1 VEHRPPAQGLGAGA
15 GLRASGRRL
24 DGPARRRRRRRVVGF
39 SFRRDPLGALQGF
52 TLAYGLSAGLDPNKK
67 VLGPKLDDLK
77 APKASY
83 GTPIAY
89 IEGAPRLAGNYI
101 WASDKR
107 EIANTTTTGG
117 KGGPGVDSTTFTY
130 EIDVLIE
137 LAINR
142 CQAIRRVWS
151 NGKLVWSNGDDA
163 DDETLAASSTTNSWR
178 DIRFY
183 NGADDQLPDPTYEAA
198 VGVGNAPAYR
208 QRTTVMIEGL
218 NLGGSGQLPVLSFEG
233 DFVQSIA
240 ISSDGF
246 VYALRGSGTQ
256 IYKLDVATLTLQAT
270 IAMPATGETVWVCY
284 CDGTDLYVRGL
295 GFQKYNGSGWDII
308 ISPLPANL
316 QLTSIDDQPGAVIDG
331 VLWMDDTTSTL
342 GGAPFIFQV
351 YALALTLPA
360 VAASLA
366 DVVSDLCLRTKQL
379 EVSDFDVTA
388 LESEVVR
395 SLAITQVAPTRA
407 TLEGLM
413 AWYLFEWQEADGL
426 VAINRGGSSVLT
438 IPYADLGVSADGM
451 AEPLAKKRLN
461 DMEQAARV
469 SVRYSN
475 VLNDAQDGLEQADR
489 LVTDSTAEVVVEA
502 ACGFTPTEAKRLAE
516 ANTLDLAVQLLQ
528 IGPIQLSPKY
538 SRLQVADPFTV
549 TGEDGS
555 TFRVRGQQQT
565 MNMGVISMQ
574 LVLDDASAI
583 SSTAETDSD
592 YAASTLLKVISETTL
607 AVLDIP
613 LLRDLDDGLGQYV
626 AIMPAGTKWS
636 AARVDESSDD
646 TNWGVVTTL
655 ATSTIIGEAT
665 TVLGDFAGFGVFDEV
680 NSVTVNVGTNTL
692 SSFTKDD
699 AINGLAQPYLIG
711 DEIVVPCT
719 ATFVSTGIYTL
730 STFLRGVR
738 GTEWAIP
745 DHAASE
751 IFVVLQIPG
760 MWKVDHELPDL
771 NAISYFRATTLGRTP
786 ETTGEAHTDT
796 GVAMKPYAP
805 RDIHVDWTAPTT
817 PTFSWRRRSRYASA
831 LFGTLALAE
840 VSESYDIE
848 IRNGLTLVESATV
861 TTPEY
866 TALAD
871 PTGYTFTVWQNSA
884 VVGRGYP
891 ASLEL

>member
-1 VEHRPPAQGLGAGA
+1 VLTFEIIAEPFDYAAVSGPRYFPSSSAPGTGLLQHGPMSFLPGDVRIHIAQFDASRATTVCGVFDMEVDPPLLLRTYDITNNTDTVALGTTDVACYVWSRGFA
-15 GLRASGRRL
+15 SDYRAEAHFDDSSASFWDFRAVPGGGGLRDRFAMRGN
-24 DGPARRRRRRRVVGF
+24 DVIFG
-39 SFRRDPLGALQGF
+39 
-52 TLAYGLSAGLDPNKK
+52 TLTS
-67 VLGPKLDDLK
+67 
-77 APKASY
+77 SY
-83 GTPIAY
+83 G
-89 IEGAPRLAGNYI
+89 
-101 WASDKR
+101 SDMKL
-107 EIANTTTTGG
+107 
-117 KGGPGVDSTTFTY
+117 Y
-130 EIDVLIE
+130 
-137 LAINR
+137 R
-142 CQAIRRVWS
+142 C
-151 NGKLVWSNGDDA
+151 D
-163 DDETLAASSTTNSWR
+163 
-178 DIRFY
+178 
-183 NGADDQLPDPTYEAA
+183 
-198 VGVGNAPAYR
+198 
-208 QRTTVMIEGL
+208 
-218 NLGGSGQLPVLSFEG
+218 LGGGVPQAVSAALS
-233 DFVQSIA
+233 DYVQSLA

-284 CDGTDLYVRGL
+284 CDGTDLYVRGI

-388 LESEVVR
+388 LEAEVVR

-413 AWYLFEWQEADGL
+413 AWYLFDWQEADGL
-426 VAINRGGSSVLT
+426 VAINRGGTSVLT

-538 SRLQVADPFTV
+538 SRLQVADPFVV
-549 TGEDGS
+549 TSEDGS

-565 MNMGVISMQ
+565 MSMGVISMQ

-592 YAASTLLKVISETTL
+592 YASSTLLKVISETTL

-636 AARVDESSDD
+636 AARIDESSDD

-655 ATSTIIGEAT
+655 STSTIIGVAT
-665 TVLGDFAGFGVFDEV
+665 TTLGTFTGFGVFDDV
-680 NSVTVNVGTNTL
+680 SSVTVNVGDGTL
-692 SSFTKDD
+692 SSYTKQN
-699 AINGLAQPYLIG
+699 AIDGLAQPYLIG
-711 DEIVVPCT
+711 SEIVIACT
-719 ATFVSTGIYTL
+719 ATFVSAGVYTL
-730 STFLRGVR
+730 STFLRGMR

-745 DHAASE
+745 SHAASE
-751 IFVVLQIPG
+751 TVVVLQIPG

-771 NAISYFRATTLGRTP
+771 DAVSYFRATSLGRTP

-796 GVAMKPYAP
+796 GVAMMPYAP
-805 RDIHVDWTAPTT
+805 RDIHVDWTVPAT

-866 TALAD
+866 TALGN